1 NFRDVMNAL
10 GMRADPEPL
19 GSECSGRIVAV
30 GPGVTGFEPGDDVV
44 AIAPGGFASFAVAR
58 AALTARRPAALDP
71 AAAAGVPIAYLT
83 AHYALNHVARL
94 AAGERVLIHAAAG
107 GVGMAAVQL
116 ALRAGAEVFATAGS
130 PEKRE
135 FLRRLGVAHV
145 MDSRTLDFAEQVL
158 EATGGRGVDVVLNS
172 LAGEFIPRSLAALAE
187 EGRFL
192 EIGKRGIWTAEQVA
206 EVKPRARYEV
216 IDLSPALVEDP
227 DSLGPM
233 FREIVAAV
241 DAGELPALPVTSF
254 PAEGV
259 SDAFRYMAQA
269 RHIGKVIVARE
280 GDAARGGDTGRPAP
294 DRAAV
299 RADATYLV
307 VGGTAGLGLE
317 TARWLVERGARHLV
331 LMARREPSADAR
343 DAIRAMEERGAR
355 VLVVQGDVSRA
366 DDVRR
371 VRDGIR
377 ASMPPLR
384 GIVQSAGVLGD
395 RALLR
400 QDWDAFARVLAP
412 KVDGSWH
419 LHCLTANED
428 LDFFVLYSSIA
439 ALMGPPGQAAHAAAN
454 AFLDALAHHRR
465 AAGRPALSI
474 GWGIWTEIGSAAV
487 RGVAEREAGKG
498 VGAISPAEGLRA
510 LEAVMCGDAPQVA
523 VMPMDWRRFLA
534 DDAPLWL

>member
-1 NFRDVMNAL
+1 
-10 GMRADPEPL
+10 
-19 GSECSGRIVAV
+19 
-30 GPGVTGFEPGDDVV
+30 
-44 AIAPGGFASFAVAR
+44 
-58 AALTARRPAALDP
+58 
-71 AAAAGVPIAYLT
+71 
-83 AHYALNHVARL
+83 
-94 AAGERVLIHAAAG
+94 
-107 GVGMAAVQL
+107 
-116 ALRAGAEVFATAGS
+116 
-130 PEKRE
+130 
-135 FLRRLGVAHV
+135 
-145 MDSRTLDFAEQVL
+145 
-158 EATGGRGVDVVLNS
+158 
-172 LAGEFIPRSLAALAE
+172 
-187 EGRFL
+187 
-192 EIGKRGIWTAEQVA
+192 
-206 EVKPRARYEV
+206 
-216 IDLSPALVEDP
+216 
-227 DSLGPM
+227 
-233 FREIVAAV
+233 
-241 DAGELPALPVTSF
+241 
-254 PAEGV
+254 
-259 SDAFRYMAQA
+259 
-269 RHIGKVIVARE
+269 VIVARE

-384 GIVQSAGVLGD
+384 GIVQSAGVLED

-400 QDWDAFARVLAP
+400 QDWDSFARVLAP

-454 AFLDALAHHRR
+454 AFLDALPHHRR

-474 GWGIWTEIGSAAV
+474 GWGVWTEIGSAAV

-534 DDAPLWL
+534 DDAPLWLSELRDGGPRTDAVARRGGSGADRKSTRLNSSHVKTSSAVFCLKKKPGANGSAASTISVKARSSPDEASRAIPVIDAQPAAVCSVPSVVASSDVPVGAVSRRVPAACWLWRAWRMWTVSVPRLPPLSAEKPPEARTRRAAFRSIGRLGMLLVFWCTGPPRSLLSFPTRRSSD